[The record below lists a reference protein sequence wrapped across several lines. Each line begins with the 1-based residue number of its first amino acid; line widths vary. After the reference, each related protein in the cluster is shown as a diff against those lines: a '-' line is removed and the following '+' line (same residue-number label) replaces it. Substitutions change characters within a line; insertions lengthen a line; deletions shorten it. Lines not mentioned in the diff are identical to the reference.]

1 MKNDMIWAYLI
12 HLGFNFWA
20 DREAPEW
27 NLPHITARPYM
38 RFDREL
44 WELLIPKFLE
54 AGINTLVIDLG
65 EGVKYES
72 HPELAAR
79 DAWTIKELKNE
90 LERLRS
96 LGIEPIPKMN
106 FSACHDVW
114 LGPYARMLSTDT
126 YYTVC
131 RDLIQEAIDIFDKP
145 RFFHLGMDEETAAHQ
160 TMYDYAVIR
169 QHDLWWH
176 DFLFFVQQVEK
187 NGVRAWI
194 WSDYVWVHPDRF
206 WEKMPKSV
214 LQSNWYYGE
223 SFSTDIGYV
232 KAYIDL
238 ENHGYDQIPTGSNW
252 TVATNFR
259 DTVKFARENIAPQR
273 LKGFLQTV
281 WRPLLLDCF
290 ERHIS
295 AIEQVGAA
303 RKEFG
308 L

>member
-1 MKNDMIWAYLI
+1 MKDDRIWAYLI

-38 RFDREL
+38 RFNREL
-44 WELLIPKFLE
+44 WERLIPKFVE

-65 EGVKYES
+65 EGVRYES

-79 DAWTIKELKNE
+79 DAWTVKELKTE
-90 LERLRS
+90 LARLRN

-114 LGPYARMLSTDT
+114 LGPYSRMLSTGT
-126 YYTVC
+126 YYGVC
-131 RDLIQEAIDIFDKP
+131 RDLIQEAIEIFDKP
-145 RFFHLGMDEETAAHQ
+145 RLFHLGMDEETAAHQ
-160 TMYDYAVIR
+160 AMYDYVVIR

-176 DFLFFVQQVEK
+176 DFLFLVEQVEK
-187 NGVRAWI
+187 GGARPWI
-194 WSDYVWVHPDRF
+194 WSDYIWVHPDEFLAR
-206 WEKMPKSV
+206 MPKSV

-223 SFSTDIGYV
+223 SFSPEISYV
-232 KAYIDL
+232 KAYLDL
-238 ENHGYDQIPTGSNW
+238 EKHGYDQVPTGSNW
-252 TVATNFR
+252 TVSTNFR
-259 DTVKFARENIAPQR
+259 DTVKFAKENIAPER

-281 WRPLLLDCF
+281 WRPLLPDCF
-290 ERHIS
+290 DRHIS

-303 RKEFG
+303 RSEFM
-308 L
+308 

>member
-1 MKNDMIWAYLI
+1 MKDDRIWAYLI

-38 RFDREL
+38 RFNREL
-44 WELLIPKFLE
+44 WERLIPKFVE

-65 EGVKYES
+65 EGVRYES

-79 DAWTIKELKNE
+79 DAWTVKELKTK
-90 LERLRS
+90 LACLRN

-114 LGPYARMLSTDT
+114 LGPYSRMLSTDT
-126 YYTVC
+126 YYGVC
-131 RDLIQEAIDIFDKP
+131 RDLIQEAIEIFDKP
-145 RFFHLGMDEETAAHQ
+145 RLFHLGMDEETAAHQ
-160 TMYDYAVIR
+160 AMYDYVVIR

-176 DFLFFVQQVEK
+176 DFLFLVEQVEK
-187 NGVRAWI
+187 GGARPWI
-194 WSDYVWVHPDRF
+194 WSDYIWVHPDEFLAR
-206 WEKMPKSV
+206 MPKSV

-223 SFSTDIGYV
+223 SFSPEISYV
-232 KAYIDL
+232 KAYLDL
-238 ENHGYDQIPTGSNW
+238 EKHGYDQVPTGSNW
-252 TVATNFR
+252 TVSTNFR
-259 DTVKFARENIAPQR
+259 DTVKFAKENIAPER

-281 WRPLLLDCF
+281 WRPLLPDCF
-290 ERHIS
+290 DRHIS

-303 RKEFG
+303 RSEFM
-308 L
+308 

>member
-1 MKNDMIWAYLI
+1 MKDDRIWAYLI

-27 NLPHITARPYM
+27 NLPHVTARPYM
-38 RFDREL
+38 RFNREL
-44 WELLIPKFLE
+44 WERLIPKFVE

-65 EGVKYES
+65 EGVRYES

-79 DAWTIKELKNE
+79 DAWTVKELKTE
-90 LERLRS
+90 LARLRN

-114 LGPYARMLSTDT
+114 LGPYSRMLSTDT
-126 YYTVC
+126 YYGVC
-131 RDLIQEAIDIFDKP
+131 RDLIQEAIEIFDKP
-145 RFFHLGMDEETAAHQ
+145 RLFHLGMDEETAAHQ
-160 TMYDYAVIR
+160 AMYDYVVIR

-176 DFLFFVQQVEK
+176 DFLFLVEQVEK
-187 NGVRAWI
+187 GGARPWI
-194 WSDYVWVHPDRF
+194 WSDYMWVHPDEF
-206 WEKMPKSV
+206 LAKMPKSV

-223 SFSTDIGYV
+223 SFSPEISYV
-232 KAYIDL
+232 KAYLDL
-238 ENHGYDQIPTGSNW
+238 EKHGYDQVPTGSNW
-252 TVATNFR
+252 TVPTNFR
-259 DTVKFARENIAPQR
+259 DTVKFAKENIAPER

-281 WRPLLLDCF
+281 WRPLLPDCF

-303 RKEFG
+303 RSEFM
-308 L
+308 

>member
-1 MKNDMIWAYLI
+1 MKDDRIWAYLI

-38 RFDREL
+38 RFNREL
-44 WELLIPKFLE
+44 WERLIPKFAE

-65 EGVKYES
+65 EGVRYES

-79 DAWTIKELKNE
+79 DAWTVKELKAE
-90 LERLRS
+90 LAHLRN

-114 LGPYARMLSTDT
+114 LGPYSRMLSTDT
-126 YYTVC
+126 YYGVC
-131 RDLIQEAIDIFDKP
+131 RDLIQEAIEIFDKP
-145 RFFHLGMDEETAAHQ
+145 RLFHLGMDEETAAHQ
-160 TMYDYAVIR
+160 AMYDYVVIR

-176 DFLFFVQQVEK
+176 DFLFLVEQVEK
-187 NGVRAWI
+187 GGARAWI
-194 WSDYVWVHPDRF
+194 WSDYLWVHPDEF
-206 WEKMPKSV
+206 IAKMPKSV

-223 SFSTDIGYV
+223 SFSPEISYV
-232 KAYIDL
+232 KAYLDL
-238 ENHGYDQIPTGSNW
+238 EKHGYDQVPTGSNW
-252 TVATNFR
+252 TVPTNFG
-259 DTVKFARENIAPQR
+259 DTVKFAKENIAPER

-281 WRPLLLDCF
+281 WRPLLPDCF
-290 ERHIS
+290 ERHIR

-303 RKEFG
+303 ARSEFI
-308 L
+308 